1 MTEDDNGAWKITSL
15 LCSRGRGKRYE
26 NAFLHVKGMTLDD
39 KKFSIICL
47 MEPNIGKIHLF
58 PKQLTAHGPAGLM
71 TLNAPKHVD
80 MVMMMV
86 LNRKVEEKLG

>member
-1 MTEDDNGAWKITSL
+1 
-15 LCSRGRGKRYE
+15 
-26 NAFLHVKGMTLDD
+26 
-39 KKFSIICL
+39 

-80 MVMMMV
+80 MVKMMAS
-86 LNRKVEEKLG
+86 NRKVEEKLG

>member
-1 MTEDDNGAWKITSL
+1 
-15 LCSRGRGKRYE
+15 
-26 NAFLHVKGMTLDD
+26 
-39 KKFSIICL
+39 
-47 MEPNIGKIHLF
+47 MEPNIGKNHLF
-58 PKQLTAHGPAGLM
+58 PKQLTAHGPTGLM